1 MEDSSIVPDIKV
13 VVWKF
18 GGSDVGD
25 QPGALSQL
33 CDELADF
40 SCALTDSFCR
50 SSVFGIVA
58 GLFLPAIMAK
68 MPHRFENVLGG
79 FESCASSRK
88 REVAIVAALMTQAL
102 Y

>member
-40 SCALTDSFCR
+40 SCALTDSFCP
-50 SSVFGIVA
+50 IV
-58 GLFLPAIMAK
+58 GVWNSCRPFSPRHHGEMR
-68 MPHRFENVLGG
+68 HRFENVVGG